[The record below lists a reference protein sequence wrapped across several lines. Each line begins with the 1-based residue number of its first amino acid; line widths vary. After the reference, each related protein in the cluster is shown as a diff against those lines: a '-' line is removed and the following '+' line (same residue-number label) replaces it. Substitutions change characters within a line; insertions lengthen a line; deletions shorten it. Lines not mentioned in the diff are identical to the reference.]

1 MSIVTILI
9 TVLMLSG
16 LILVHEL
23 GHYLAARH
31 FKVPISEFSIG
42 MGPKLFSFGVKK
54 YPSTKYTVRALPI
67 GGYVSMVGE
76 DASSDDPDGF
86 SNKHVWQRMII
97 TAAGAVM
104 NLVTGFVL
112 MLIVVLLTV
121 NLGGTEIAGFADGA
135 VTPEFGLRVGDEIVR
150 VGNVPVHVAGDLSYE
165 IMRSG
170 AEPVD
175 ITVKRGGEKI
185 TLENVEFY
193 TYTEK
198 GIKFGLPDF
207 YVAGESK
214 NLPNIL
220 KHTFVRSASAV
231 KMIWDS
237 LIDLVGGKY
246 SVEHVSGPVGVTS
259 AVSEAAKS
267 GASQVLFLAVVI
279 AMNLGVFN
287 LLPLPAL
294 DGGRLLFQ
302 LIEVIR
308 RKPVKPEFEGYVHL
322 AGIILLMTF
331 MLLITFKDIIN
342 LF

>member
-9 TVLMLSG
+9 TILMLSG

-23 GHYLAARH
+23 GHYTAARI
-31 FKVPISEFSIG
+31 FKVPIKEFALG
-42 MGPKLFSFGVKK
+42 MGPKLFSFKSKK
-54 YPSTKYTVRALPI
+54 YPDTVYSLRAFPI

-76 DASSDDPDGF
+76 DATSDDPNGF
-86 SNKHVWQRMII
+86 SNKPVWQRMII
-97 TAAGAVM
+97 TAAGALM
-104 NLVTGFVL
+104 NIVTGFVL
-112 MLIVVLLTV
+112 MLIVVLLTAK
-121 NLGGTEIAGFADGA
+121 LGGTTIAGFAEEA
-135 VTPEFGLRVGDEIVR
+135 KTPDFGLCVGDEIVR
-150 VGNVPVHVAGDLSYE
+150 VDGVPVYVAGDLSYE

-175 ITVKRGGEKI
+175 ITVKRNGEKI
-185 TLENVEFY
+185 ELENVEFY
-193 TYTEK
+193 TYTEQ
-198 GIKFGLPDF
+198 GIKFGVPDF
-207 YVAGESK
+207 SVAQENK
-214 NLPNIL
+214 NLPNVI
-220 KHTFVRSASAV
+220 KHTFARSTSAV

-259 AVSEAAKS
+259 AVGEAAKS

-287 LLPLPAL
+287 LLPFPAL

-302 LIEVIR
+302 LIELVR
-308 RKPVKPEFEGYVHL
+308 GKPVKPEVEGYIHFG
-322 AGIILLMTF
+322 GIVLLMTF
-331 MLLITFKDIIN
+331 MLVITFKDIIN